1 MRAVSS
7 RSLWSSSCMKHN
19 HHSFLLPLQLPYFGL
34 LFSDSL
40 ALIWSTRLALELI
53 GPRSTVPAWCLQRAL
68 AQCTMQLSPPP
79 VYIHICT
86 HLGSSVPQVSTLRR
100 LLKVPDLIF
109 CPLILLFS
117 PPTHT
122 HTQMN
127 NKWNTTSVALSD
139 EQLRFVIQTPW
150 ILLEIYCM
158 AKVWR
163 KISSEKNATKMVCC
177 IFWGLRDHLYCVDAN
192 WHDFISKAAKM
203 GY

>member
-1 MRAVSS
+1 
-7 RSLWSSSCMKHN
+7 
-19 HHSFLLPLQLPYFGL
+19 
-34 LFSDSL
+34 
-40 ALIWSTRLALELI
+40 
-53 GPRSTVPAWCLQRAL
+53 
-68 AQCTMQLSPPP
+68 MQLSPPP

-127 NKWNTTSVALSD
+127 NKWNITSVALSD

-192 WHDFISKAAKM
+192 
-203 GY
+203 